1 MEGFV
6 TNSHQP
12 AVCWHGHRAWAEV
25 DLDAL
30 AHNAGALRERAG
42 KASLMAVVKANGYG
56 HGAVGVSRALLAAG
70 ADRLA
75 VICVD
80 EGEQLRRAGIT
91 APVLVMGYVPLD
103 QVDRVVELSLTP
115 AISSYQFALA
125 LAKAAARRSARVPVH
140 IKVDTGLNRYGLP
153 PREAVALGRALAT
166 MPGLMLEGLFT
177 HFACADE
184 VDQTY
189 TQQQFRDFLAVAQ
202 QLPDVPI
209 RHVANTAA
217 LLSLPETALDMV
229 RPGLGLYGC
238 YPSPHLAD
246 GLALRPVLSFKSL
259 IVRLTPVA
267 QGQGVSYGLTWRAKR
282 PSLIALVM
290 CGYGDG
296 LPRALSN
303 RGSVLIRSRRAPIVG
318 RVCMDM
324 CMADVTDIPNV
335 AVGDEV
341 VFIGRQGD
349 EVIAAEEVAA
359 VCNTISYEIFC
370 GITARVPRLYL
381 RDGQVVSKETLVEG
395 PPREASMHS
404 PLIMEYNP

>member
-1 MEGFV
+1 M
-6 TNSHQP
+6 TNGHQP
-12 AVCWHGHRAWAEV
+12 AGCWNSHRAWAEV

-30 AHNAGALRERAG
+30 AHNVRALKGKVG
-42 KASLMAVVKANGYG
+42 KARLMAVVKANAYG
-56 HGAVGVSRALLAAG
+56 HGAVGVSRAS
-70 ADRLA
+70 DRLA
-75 VICVD
+75 VICID
-80 EGEQLRRAGIT
+80 EGEQLRQAGIT

-115 AISSYQFALA
+115 AICSYQFALA
-125 LAKAAARRSARVPVH
+125 LAKAAARRNTRVPVH

-153 PREAVALGRALAT
+153 PREAIALGHAVAA
-166 MPGLMLEGLFT
+166 MPNLILEGLFT

-184 VDQTY
+184 ADQTY

-202 QLPDVPI
+202 QLPEVPI

-238 YPSPHLAD
+238 YPSPHQGNSLT
-246 GLALRPVLSFKSL
+246 LRPVLSLKSL

-267 QGQGVSYGLTWRAKR
+267 EGQGVSYGLTWRAKR

-303 RGSVLIRSRRAPIVG
+303 RGCVLIRGQRAPIVG

-324 CMADVTDIPNV
+324 CMADVTDIPDV
-335 AVGDEV
+335 AVGDEA

-349 EVIAAEEVAA
+349 EAIAVEEVADL
-359 VCNTISYEIFC
+359 CNTISYEIFC
-370 GITARVPRLYL
+370 GITARVPRLYI
-381 RDGQVVSKETLVEG
+381 RDGQIVAKETLGKG
-395 PPREASMHS
+395 PPHEAF
-404 PLIMEYNP
+404 IYNPEITQHDP